1 RLEEMFLRKVQK
13 HPDKTALILENGD
26 QLTYRELNDRSNALA
41 WHLIDQGV
49 KPGSLVGIMTE
60 RNENLFIALF
70 GILKSGGAYVP
81 IDPAFPSDRIHYMLD
96 KSNTNI
102 LICESKMDLAFEGHI
117 IDNEKLTSL
126 GKREDSP
133 DILDDIDSLASV
145 TFTSGSTGN
154 PKGVMINHR
163 SIVNFIHDV
172 IDREIYTK
180 PTDRIMSVTTLS
192 FDIFGFESFATLCTG
207 HSIYLANETEQLDAS
222 LVAEKIVE
230 YECTHI
236 LSTVSRIKAF
246 IENPYFDQALKQL
259 TCILSGGEHYPKQLL
274 HDLQSR
280 SNAKLYNMY

>member
-1 RLEEMFLRKVQK
+1 
-13 HPDKTALILENGD
+13 
-26 QLTYRELNDRSNALA
+26 
-41 WHLIDQGV
+41 
-49 KPGSLVGIMTE
+49 
-60 RNENLFIALF
+60 
-70 GILKSGGAYVP
+70 
-81 IDPAFPSDRIHYMLD
+81 
-96 KSNTNI
+96 
-102 LICESKMDLAFEGHI
+102 
-117 IDNEKLTSL
+117 
-126 GKREDSP
+126 
-133 DILDDIDSLASV
+133 V

-246 IENPYFDQALKQL
+246 IENPYFDKALKQL

-274 HDLQSR
+274 HELQSR
-280 SNAKLYNMY
+280 SNAKLYNMYGPTETTIWSTAKELTHAKSVNIGNPIANTQTYIVNQTGNLQPLGVYGELCIAGDGLAEGYLNNPEETNEKFLKLPFNPNKKVYRTGDRARLLHNGEIEMKG